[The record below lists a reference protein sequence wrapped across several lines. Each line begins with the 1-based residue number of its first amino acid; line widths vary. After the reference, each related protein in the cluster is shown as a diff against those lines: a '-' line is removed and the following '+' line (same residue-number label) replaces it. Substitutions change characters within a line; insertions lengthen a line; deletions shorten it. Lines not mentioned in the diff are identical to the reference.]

1 MRKQTLNELLI
12 FKQENMKTLAIKNMV
27 CKRCIMTVKNILIS
41 LDIPFDAVTLGRII
55 LTKEL
60 NPKKMTAF
68 NEELKIF
75 GFEIL
80 TQKEAVIVE
89 RIKTVLLQL
98 IEDQELKK
106 KEQNISAILS
116 ESIGMNYSK
125 ISKLFSSKESKTI
138 ERYFIEL
145 KIEKVKELIRYE
157 ELSVSEISYELGY
170 STPQHLSRQFRQ
182 VTGMSSSEFKKN
194 GKRKELDKI

>member
-41 LDIPFDAVTLGRII
+41 LDIPFDAVTLG
-55 LTKEL
+55 
-60 NPKKMTAF
+60 KKMTAF